1 MRYFGIADMV
11 FEQQKE
17 WAASEDPAVVVESL
31 KKIGR
36 AAGLEDAAMDAC
48 MQDKAKAE
56 AMIAHYEKNF
66 AADGI
71 EGTPTFM
78 INGTKHSNK
87 SFEDMKAI
95 LDAEL
100 AK

>member
-1 MRYFGIADMV
+1 
-11 FEQQKE
+11 
-17 WAASEDPAVVVESL
+17 
-31 KKIGR
+31 
-36 AAGLEDAAMDAC
+36 
-48 MQDKAKAE
+48 
-56 AMIAHYEKNF
+56 MIAHYEKNF

-78 INGTKHSNK
+78 INGTKHSNM
-87 SFEDMKAI
+87 SFEDMKVI